1 MARTNITL
9 TGNNFHATGSDSLGT
24 KLAEHDSA
32 LDRHDAGIIPSAR
45 LNFATNPSNTN
56 TVTIGG
62 HVFTF
67 LTTPIA
73 ATTYTQIVIGANA
86 AASLALFVKAINGV
100 ADPLIV
106 PATTPHTLSLLA
118 DAVTATSLR
127 IRKAAT
133 QGGAVEAGA
142 KVSLAVSE
150 TLADAADV
158 WDRANLN
165 ETGRTLAPSYTSGSV
180 IITTQ
185 MIAAGAVFIE
195 LPFTPVDFGYSAR
208 SSTGAIIPCT
218 DLMTISGNA
227 LKLALEGA
235 GGTNDLVNTNVVSFW
250 AST

>member
-24 KLAEHDSA
+24 KLAEHDGA
-32 LDRHDAGIIPSAR
+32 LDKLEGGIIPSAR

-56 TVTIGG
+56 TVTIDG

-86 AASLALFVKAINGV
+86 AATLALFVKAINGV

-127 IRKAAT
+127 IRTAAS
-133 QGGAVEAGA
+133 QGGAVAIGA
-142 KVSLAVSE
+142 KTSLAVSE
-150 TLADAADV
+150 TLANAADV

-165 ETGRTLAPSYTSGSV
+165 ATGRTLAPRFTSGT
-180 IITTQ
+180 IIISTQ

-195 LPFTPVDFGYSAR
+195 LPFTPVDFAYSAR
-208 SSTGAIIPCT
+208 SATGAALAT
-218 DLMTISGNA
+218 SDLVTISSDA
-227 LKLALEGA
+227 LKIALEGS
-235 GGTNDLVNTNVVSFW
+235 GGAADLVNTDIVSFW